1 MTSNVFALQC
11 LDCLNCLG
19 LQILTSDIGFLIV
32 VIAYVS
38 DPYLTP
44 AGTCSTMGQSPSTP
58 KITAQDR
65 AIYQLKQQRDKL
77 KQYQRKL
84 DHVIARQTELAREAL
99 KRNQPE
105 RAKVYLRSK
114 KQQESTIAKTYE
126 QLGNLEHLIGT
137 IEFKLIE
144 KDVVQGLTIGSD
156 VLKRLNSEMSVER
169 IDKLLDT
176 VDEENMKAAEIL
188 DMLGMTGLSL
198 SNGEENEVDE
208 ELRRLEAEAGIAKE
222 KPQEAQ
228 KEQEAPKLPE
238 VPSDEIKE
246 HPKLPDAPTQPVQE
260 TEAKED
266 KEENTALAA

>member
-1 MTSNVFALQC
+1 
-11 LDCLNCLG
+11 
-19 LQILTSDIGFLIV
+19 
-32 VIAYVS
+32 
-38 DPYLTP
+38 
-44 AGTCSTMGQSPSTP
+44 MGQSPSAP

-84 DHVIARQTELAREAL
+84 DHVIARQTELARDAL

-156 VLKRLNSEMSVER
+156 VLKRLNTEMSVER

-176 VDEENMKAAEIL
+176 VDEENMKAAEIS

-208 ELRRLEAEAGIAKE
+208 ELRRLEAEAGIA
-222 KPQEAQ
+222 
-228 KEQEAPKLPE
+228 PKLPE
-238 VPSDEIKE
+238 APSDDIKE
-246 HPKLPDAPTQPVQE
+246 QPRLPDAPTQPVQE
-260 TEAKED
+260 TEEEREEQETQEQGED
-266 KEENTALAA
+266 KTAIPAT

>member
-1 MTSNVFALQC
+1 
-11 LDCLNCLG
+11 
-19 LQILTSDIGFLIV
+19 
-32 VIAYVS
+32 
-38 DPYLTP
+38 
-44 AGTCSTMGQSPSTP
+44 MGQSPSAP

-84 DHVIARQTELAREAL
+84 DHVIARQTELARDAL

-156 VLKRLNSEMSVER
+156 VLKRLNTEMSVER

-208 ELRRLEAEAGIAKE
+208 ELRRLEAETGI
-222 KPQEAQ
+222 
-228 KEQEAPKLPE
+228 APKLPE
-238 VPSDEIKE
+238 APSDDIKE
-246 HPKLPDAPTQPVQE
+246 QPRLPDAPTQPVQE
-260 TEAKED
+260 TEEEREEQETQEQGED
-266 KEENTALAA
+266 KTAIPAT

>member
-1 MTSNVFALQC
+1 
-11 LDCLNCLG
+11 
-19 LQILTSDIGFLIV
+19 
-32 VIAYVS
+32 
-38 DPYLTP
+38 
-44 AGTCSTMGQSPSTP
+44 MGQSPSTP

-156 VLKRLNSEMSVER
+156 VLKRLNTEMSVER

-188 DMLGMTGLSL
+188 EMLGMTGLSL

-222 KPQEAQ
+222 KPQEAP
-228 KEQEAPKLPE
+228 ELPK

-246 HPKLPDAPTQPVQE
+246 QPKLPDAPTLPVQE

>member
-1 MTSNVFALQC
+1 
-11 LDCLNCLG
+11 
-19 LQILTSDIGFLIV
+19 
-32 VIAYVS
+32 
-38 DPYLTP
+38 
-44 AGTCSTMGQSPSTP
+44 MGQSPSAP

-84 DHVIARQTELAREAL
+84 DHVIARQTELARDAL

-156 VLKRLNSEMSVER
+156 VLKRLNTEMSVER

-208 ELRRLEAEAGIAKE
+208 ELRRLEAEAGIA
-222 KPQEAQ
+222 
-228 KEQEAPKLPE
+228 PKLPE
-238 VPSDEIKE
+238 APSDDIKE
-246 HPKLPDAPTQPVQE
+246 QPRLPDAPTQPVQE
-260 TEAKED
+260 TEEEREEQETQEQGED
-266 KEENTALAA
+266 KTAIPAT